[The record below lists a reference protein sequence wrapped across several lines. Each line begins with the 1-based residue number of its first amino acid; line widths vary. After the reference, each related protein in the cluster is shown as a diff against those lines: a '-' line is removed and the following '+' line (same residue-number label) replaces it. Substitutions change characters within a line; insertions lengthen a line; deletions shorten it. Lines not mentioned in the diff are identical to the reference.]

1 MIKRFYVEKKAGFNT
16 KSKALQM
23 TFRKILNLKALEGLR
38 IVNRYDIEA
47 LPEDVM
53 QQVVDTIFSEPN
65 VDNVYVEDLPVSDDE
80 KVFAIEYLP
89 GQYDQQ
95 ADFAVQCVQLLS
107 GTRPTIKVAE
117 CIVLKGD
124 LSDEDISGTA
134 YDSDRCSEGTCACF
148 DDRGFY
154 CKNQRRTCSV

>member
-1 MIKRFYVEKKAGFNT
+1 
-16 KSKALQM
+16 M

-80 KVFAIEYLP
+80 KVLLKPEVKTIIKNKDIDDMLQRF
-89 GQYDQQ
+89 
-95 ADFAVQCVQLLS
+95 DFNV
-107 GTRPTIKVAE
+107 IKEGKKYKLVE
-117 CIVLKGD
+117 IKDLKM
-124 LSDEDISGTA
+124 L
-134 YDSDRCSEGTCACF
+134 
-148 DDRGFY
+148 
-154 CKNQRRTCSV
+154 RR